1 MDDKRAFCQFEA
13 DENLF
18 ERTYNGVP
26 YWQMLRFMVCEG
38 AYSERIEHEDA
49 VKRAGRKKQLRSLAR
64 NLPCA
69 YIRSL
74 IQFKKLKK
82 CDVVCFLAAD
92 QKKQLN
98 RFFDYWSM
106 PPDIRA
112 LRVYEDV
119 RVEMFRQNNY
129 YAFVEPYCKGQASY
143 YLKKIF
149 GKIQIDQEEH
159 VFLQELER
167 KVRERFGRSVSAQ
180 RMEFEIVHWLETT
193 DKAYERFFEKFFSKV
208 DCKAI
213 AVVCYYQNQL
223 YSAYRVAKKR
233 GIRVIEFQHG
243 AISAHP
249 QYWFEDQRGL
259 NNYTPDYC
267 LTFGAAHSTW
277 TKMLPTT
284 RVVAVG
290 FPYQETQIDKWKNL
304 QTEEKT
310 VVIYPQALPEFEV
323 VVAQF
328 AEIMGERGYR
338 IILKLHPSQAENY
351 SLYYPLLSKNK
362 ELEVITNQDKGIY
375 YWLKLARHHV
385 VSNTTVG
392 LEAVAMAHTNIC
404 VATNIPHA
412 QTQPLLDWG
421 VASSFTNAAELIE
434 LVENPPQRDTTKERS
449 ALWKPNGEKN
459 IQDFFSRLKA
469 QNWPEG
475 QRYVE

>member
-1 MDDKRAFCQFEA
+1 MQTDKILFTQFEK
-13 DENLF
+13 EESLF
-18 ERTYNGVP
+18 ERTYNGIP
-26 YWQMLRFMVCEG
+26 YWQMLRFMVCEDVCSD
-38 AYSERIEHEDA
+38 YIEKED
-49 VKRAGRKKQLRSLAR
+49 VVRAKNRKKNIVLQL
-64 NLPCA
+64 
-69 YIRSL
+69 IRYPYECVKMVIYL
-74 IQFKKLKK
+74 RKIEN
-82 CDVVCFLAAD
+82 CDVLCFRNMMKGSVMD
-92 QKKQLN
+92 
-98 RFFDYWSM
+98 RFFDTWNM
-106 PPDIRA
+106 PSEIKKQTIDISLESADLAYPYNIMVPYFRA
-112 LRVYEDV
+112 QIKYAMKKLFSVQKRDEK
-119 RVEMFRQNNY
+119 E
-129 YAFVEPYCKGQASY
+129 YAF
-143 YLKKIF
+143 LKK
-149 GKIQIDQEEH
+149 
-159 VFLQELER
+159 LELKLEY
-167 KVRERFGRSVSAQ
+167 RFGRKVSAD
-180 RMEFEIVHWLETT
+180 RMEHEIIHWLEI
-193 DKAYERFFEKFFSKV
+193 DSIFVPFYEKLFEKTNCKAVVV
-208 DCKAI
+208 DC
-213 AVVCYYQNQL
+213 YYNNFL
-223 YSAYRVAKKR
+223 YSAYRVARKK
-233 GIRVIEFQHG
+233 GIRIIEFQHG

-267 LTFGAAHSTW
+267 LTFGMAHSTW

-284 RVVAVG
+284 RAVAVG
-290 FPYQETQIDKWKNL
+290 FPYQENQIDKWKNL